1 MTDQWE
7 PVDLSSL
14 DPARRPEWARHVE
27 ATRRRLTAVLERRA
41 AAEGPLDIV
50 GGWARPILAAAAVL
64 LALLGGA
71 DALLHESGS
80 AAQARL
86 GEARR
91 LGLLSEASLA
101 HGRMPTGAELRG
113 ILREPAP

>member
-14 DPARRPEWARHVE
+14 DPARRSQWAARVE
-27 ATRRRLTAVLERRA
+27 ATRRQVIVALEHRA
-41 AAEGPLDIV
+41 AQGPLDVV
-50 GGWARPILAAAAVL
+50 GAWARPILAAAAVL
-64 LALLGGA
+64 LVLLGGA
-71 DALLHESGS
+71 DALLRGPAS
-80 AAQARL
+80 AARGRL

-101 HGRMPTGAELRG
+101 PGRMPTGAELRG

>member
-14 DPARRPEWARHVE
+14 DPARRPEWAAHVE
-27 ATRRRLTAVLERRA
+27 ATRRHVAAVLERRV

-50 GGWARPILAAAAVL
+50 GAWARPILAAAAVL

-71 DALLHESGS
+71 DALLHGS
-80 AAQARL
+80 APAAQARL

-91 LGLLSEASLA
+91 LGLLSEASIA
-101 HGRMPTGAELRG
+101 RGMVPTGAELRG
-113 ILREPAP
+113 ILREPVP

>member
-14 DPARRPEWARHVE
+14 DPARGPGWAARVE
-27 ATRRRLTAVLERRA
+27 ATRMAVAAIVERRLATR
-41 AAEGPLDIV
+41 GPLDIV

-64 LALLGGA
+64 LLVLGGA
-71 DALLHESGS
+71 EALLHGS
-80 AAQARL
+80 VGPTSDRP

-91 LGLLSEASLA
+91 LGLLSEAAFA
-101 HGRMPTGAELRG
+101 HGRAPTGAELRG
-113 ILREPAP
+113 ILRATAR